1 MERGSGSVPIV
12 VEEEKLR
19 GRLHP
24 DVSSPGRCQA
34 RCASHAFPKGMNGP
48 QLRFPASWGRA
59 TPASFDAAPLGT
71 YPQGRRLFL
80 MLLFALL
87 HAPLVVDWLPVPS
100 EQHIALHSGSTRS
113 CFYPRPYAMEPIH
126 DSVVQGA
133 TSLFSHGYVK
143 PEVQGLKPK
152 TPNHWG

>member
-1 MERGSGSVPIV
+1 
-12 VEEEKLR
+12 
-19 GRLHP
+19 
-24 DVSSPGRCQA
+24 
-34 RCASHAFPKGMNGP
+34 
-48 QLRFPASWGRA
+48 
-59 TPASFDAAPLGT
+59 
-71 YPQGRRLFL
+71 

-100 EQHIALHSGSTRS
+100 EQQIALHSGSTRS
-113 CFYPRPYAMEPIH
+113 CFYPRSYTMEPIH

-133 TSLFSHGYVK
+133 TSLFSHRYVK